1 MKMRRDAKTIGII
14 LHPSNKNGVPEEGRF
29 QKKLQKSVTSVFFF
43 WAGQYTIT
51 LTENKLNAVSH
62 LERLKEIFIDLDL
75 QNRKFLLS
83 DNHKGGV

>member
-1 MKMRRDAKTIGII
+1 MKMRRDVKTMGIM
-14 LHPSNKNGVPEEGRF
+14 LHPSNKNGVPVEGRF
-29 QKKLQKSVTSVFFF
+29 QKNLQKSVTSVFFF

-51 LTENKLNAVSH
+51 LTENELNAVSH